1 MKPILAC
8 MLSVSGLTLTEDEK
22 KLLSKA
28 NPLGIT
34 LFKRNILD
42 EMKQVVATCSEL
54 TDVAYERFSKIK
66 QLGTEKKSLT
76 NVISKI
82 DSTTRQIKD
91 LKDRPLLLFINEWSI
106 GMVLDRNK
114 GLELNDF
121 AK

>member
-66 QLGTEKKSLT
+66 QLINRPISNFDVKFAQQRYSELSSLSSNLNSDYDAVEILHQMNKKGYS
-76 NVISKI
+76 
-82 DSTTRQIKD
+82 
-91 LKDRPLLLFINEWSI
+91 F
-106 GMVLDRNK
+106 
-114 GLELNDF
+114 
-121 AK
+121 